1 MDKVKMIAQALYDKK
16 ATEIDILDISEL
28 TSLGNYFIICTCSS
42 TTQVRACVNEVE
54 DKMAEAGIHPTHKE
68 GYQGGSW
75 VLMDFT
81 DVIVHVMLRETR
93 EFYALE
99 RLWDDAPRVSV
110 ELE

>member
-1 MDKVKMIAQALYDKK
+1 M
-16 ATEIDILDISEL
+16 
-28 TSLGNYFIICTCSS
+28 
-42 TTQVRACVNEVE
+42 NEVE
-54 DKMAEAGIHPTHKE
+54 EKMAEAGIHPTHKE